1 MRDNPRAS
9 AQAVRCFA
17 DEYVVDNKTV
27 SFVSDGEEID
37 SQEVVK

>member
-17 DEYVVDNKTV
+17 NEYVAENQTI

-37 SQEVVK
+37 SQEVAR